1 MMVEVCFLL
10 FSQKHIKFATCTF
23 QIHPNTRNRSFSK
36 TYNQQNRNT
45 CTFLSAIYTLLPVL
59 KKQQIS
65 TNKTIIFYLNPL
77 SCFASVPSNGEREK
91 RDSDGEEDSY
101 GVKREKTQ
109 NHHSSSIFSGQR
121 KKYFYFVFLKN
132 IFLFFFQIFCLCF
145 LMKMIKE
152 ALMNLKEKNGSS
164 PYAIAKQIEEK
175 YKPLLPENFR
185 KTLSLQLKNSVA
197 KGKLVKIRASYKLS
211 ETTTRTTR
219 QQQKKKM
226 ETRSKKTVSKPEM
239 VTTKKKRK
247 AKKPRQL
254 KSIKSPGSKKVL
266 RASAS

>member
-1 MMVEVCFLL
+1 MLTHDPLGCAFDTP
-10 FSQKHIKFATCTF
+10 SRA
-23 QIHPNTRNRSFSK
+23 PTR
-36 TYNQQNRNT
+36 
-45 CTFLSAIYTLLPVL
+45 
-59 KKQQIS
+59 
-65 TNKTIIFYLNPL
+65 
-77 SCFASVPSNGEREK
+77 
-91 RDSDGEEDSY
+91 
-101 GVKREKTQ
+101 
-109 NHHSSSIFSGQR
+109 
-121 KKYFYFVFLKN
+121 
-132 IFLFFFQIFCLCF
+132 
-145 LMKMIKE
+145 
-152 ALMNLKEKNGSS
+152 SS